1 MKLQMRSVIAAAIA
15 ALIAGCSSNPSATT
29 SGGGGVSFV
38 PGTLRIADIEEP
50 DTLNPYISTVI
61 TSIDLSLLWGSYF
74 YNVDN
79 HGQFVPEVATEVPTL
94 ANGGISKD
102 GLTLTYHLRKGI
114 KWQDGV
120 PLTAKDVI
128 FTWHAIMNKK
138 SNVQVVTGYDK
149 IASIDA
155 PDDYTVVVHMTERFA
170 PIVAYFMGV
179 QGGGPILPAHILDKY
194 PDMNKVPFNTKP
206 VGAGPF
212 VLTEWVHGDHVTL
225 TANPDYWRGAPKLHQ
240 VIYKWIANNTTILTQ
255 LKTGETDAWFRADPG
270 LYPQLKDM
278 PGHTTLVTPY
288 SIFGHIDF
296 YNDDPI
302 LSDVRVRRAIADAI
316 DRSRMI
322 HDASHDVYLA
332 SNSDQPKFSW
342 AYDPNL
348 PSTAQNQP
356 EARKLLDEA
365 GWTVGPDGMRSK
377 NGQRLELQFSYV
389 TGQAIAPA
397 IGALLAQELKDVGIT
412 VTQKGYTSATF
423 FAAAGNG
430 GILNTHKFQMAYFGW
445 INGVDPDDSSLYLSS
460 QIPPVGQNS
469 LWWRDPKV
477 DALEHDALTNFDQE
491 RRKRDYWAIQE
502 EIVNQAPT
510 VILFAEQ
517 RIDVFNS
524 HFHNFIPS
532 PAQSATWN
540 SWQWSME

>member
-1 MKLQMRSVIAAAIA
+1 MRLHIRSILAAAIA
-15 ALIAGCSSNPSATT
+15 ALIAGCSSNTSATT
-29 SGGGGVSFV
+29 SGGGGVSFE

-79 HGQFVPEVATEVPTL
+79 HGQFVPEVATDVPTL

-120 PLTAKDVI
+120 PLTAKDII

-155 PDDYTVVVHMTERFA
+155 PDDYTVVVHMKERFA

-179 QGGGPILPAHILDKY
+179 QGGGPILPEHILSQY
-194 PDMNKVPFNTKP
+194 PDMNKVPFNAKP

-212 VLTEWVHGDHVTL
+212 ILTDWVHGDHITL
-225 TANPDYWRGAPKLHQ
+225 TANPNYWRGAPKLHKI
-240 VIYKWIANNTTILTQ
+240 VYKWIADNTTIMTQ

-270 LYPQLKDM
+270 LYPQLKGM
-278 PGHTTLVTPY
+278 PGHTILVTPY

-296 YNDDPI
+296 YNEDPI

-322 HDASHDVYLA
+322 HDASHDVYLP

-356 EARKLLDEA
+356 EARTLLDEA
-365 GWTVGPDGMRSK
+365 GWKVGPDGIRTK

-389 TGQAIAPA
+389 MGQQIAPA
-397 IGALLAQELKDVGIT
+397 IGALLAQELKEVGIA

-430 GILNTHKFQMAYFGW
+430 GILNTHKYQMAYFGW

-502 EIVNQAPT
+502 EIVKQAPT
-510 VILFAEQ
+510 IILFAEQ

>member
-1 MKLQMRSVIAAAIA
+1 MRHRIATAFVAAAATI
-15 ALIAGCSSNPSATT
+15 IAGCSSGPSATT
-29 SGGGGVSFV
+29 GAGGGLAYV
-38 PGTLRIADIEEP
+38 PGTLRVADIEEP

-74 YNVDN
+74 FNVDDK
-79 HGQFVPEVATEVPTL
+79 GRYVPEVATEVPTL
-94 ANGGISKD
+94 QNGGISQD

-120 PLTAKDVI
+120 PLTAKDII

-155 PDDYTVVVHMTERFA
+155 PDPYTVVVHMRERFS
-170 PIVAYFMGV
+170 PIIAYFMGIE
-179 QGGGPILPAHILDKY
+179 GGGPILPEHILGKY
-194 PDMNKVPFNTKP
+194 PDMNKVPFDTKP
-206 VGAGPF
+206 IGAGPF
-212 VLTEWVHGDHVTL
+212 VVSEWVHGDHVTL

-240 VIYKWIANNTTILTQ
+240 IIYKWISDNTTIMTQ

-270 LYPQLKDM
+270 LYPQLKNM
-278 PGHTTLVTPY
+278 PGHTVLVTPY

-302 LSDVRVRRAIADAI
+302 LQDVRVRRAIGFAI
-316 DRSRMI
+316 DRKRLI
-322 HDASHDVYLA
+322 HDATHDVYLP
-332 SNSDQPKFSW
+332 SNSDQPPFSW
-342 AYDPNL
+342 ARDPNL

-356 EARKLLDEA
+356 EARMLLDEA
-365 GWTVGPDGMRSK
+365 GWKVGSDGIRAK
-377 NGQRLELQFSYV
+377 NGQRLTLQLAYV
-389 TGQAIAPA
+389 GGQAVAPA
-397 IGALLAQELKDVGIT
+397 IGALVSQDLKAVGIE
-412 VTQKGYTSATF
+412 VTQKQYTSATF

-460 QIPPVGQNS
+460 QIPPVGQNN

-477 DALEHDALTNFDQE
+477 DALEHDALTTFDQE
-491 RRKRDYWAIQE
+491 RRKRDYWAIQQE
-502 EIVNQAPT
+502 LVDQSPT
-510 VILFAEQ
+510 IILFAEQ

-524 HFHNFIPS
+524 HFRNFIPS
-532 PAQSATWN
+532 PAESATWN

>member
-1 MKLQMRSVIAAAIA
+1 MRHHITVALVAAIA
-15 ALIAGCSSNPSATT
+15 ALIAGCSQNPSATT
-29 SGGGGVSFV
+29 SGGGGASFV
-38 PGTLRIADIEEP
+38 PGTLRVADIEEP

-79 HGQFVPEVATEVPTL
+79 HGAFVPEVATVVPTL

-120 PLTAKDVI
+120 PLTSKDI
-128 FTWHAIMNKK
+128 AFTWRAIMNGK
-138 SNVQVVTGYDK
+138 SNVQVRTGYDK
-149 IASIDA
+149 IASIDT
-155 PDDYTVVVHMTERFA
+155 PDDFTVIVHMKERFA
-170 PIVAYFMGV
+170 PIVAYFMGI
-179 QGGGPILPAHILDKY
+179 QGGGPILPAHILGQY
-194 PDMNKVPFNTKP
+194 PDMNKVPWNSKP

-212 VLTEWVHGDHVTL
+212 IISEWVHGDHITL

-240 VIYKWIANNTTILTQ
+240 IIYKWIADNTTIMTQ

-278 PGHTTLVTPY
+278 PGHTTLVSPY
-288 SIFGHIDF
+288 SIFGHVDF

-302 LSDVRVRRAIADAI
+302 LKDVRVRRAIGFAI
-316 DRSRMI
+316 DRARLI
-322 HDASHDVYLA
+322 HDATHDVYLA
-332 SNSDQPKFSW
+332 SDSDQPKFSW

-356 EARKLLDEA
+356 MARQLLDAA
-365 GWTVGPDGMRSK
+365 GWKVGPDGIRTK
-377 NGQRLELQFSYV
+377 DGQRLELQLSYV
-389 TGQAIAPA
+389 EGQQIAPA
-397 IGALLAQELKDVGIT
+397 IGALVAQELKGVGIAL
-412 VTQKGYTSATF
+412 TQKQYTSATF

-430 GILNTHKFQMAYFGW
+430 GILNTHKFQLAYFGW

-460 QIPPVGQNS
+460 QIPPVGQNN

-477 DALEHDALTNFDQE
+477 DALEHDALTTFDQAQ
-491 RRKRDYWAIQE
+491 RKRDYWAIQE
-502 EIVNQAPT
+502 ELVNQAPT
-510 VILFAEQ
+510 IVLFAEQ

-532 PAQSATWN
+532 PAESATWN
-540 SWQWSME
+540 SWEWSME